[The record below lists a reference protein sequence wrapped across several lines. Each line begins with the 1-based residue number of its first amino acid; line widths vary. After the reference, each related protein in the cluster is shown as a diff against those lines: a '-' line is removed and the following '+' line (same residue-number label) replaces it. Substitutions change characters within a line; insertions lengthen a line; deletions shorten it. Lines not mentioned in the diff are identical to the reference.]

1 MNQDAKHIL
10 DAALRDAL
18 PGAAVGQALDQIVFQ
33 PGGRLILVAAGKAAW
48 EMARAAHERLGGRI
62 DAGVVVT
69 KYDYSRGPLG
79 RLEIYEAGHPVP
91 DENSYRAT
99 ARALEVVSGLTEA
112 DSVLFLLSGGGSALF
127 EQPLI
132 PADELADIT
141 RQLLAC
147 GANIVEINTLRKRL
161 STVKGGRFALRC
173 MPAHV
178 YAVVLSDIIGD
189 PLDMI
194 ASGPAYP
201 DASTCAQALE
211 IADRYGLRLSDA
223 ARGLLA
229 QETPKEL
236 TNVTTSF
243 PTRRSSDLRAPAV
256 PHCGGHLPG
265 AGLRAGV
272 SHRESLLRGA
282 RGRLLPGGYRPRPS
296 GHGALAGLPRRR

>member
-18 PGAAVGQALDQIVFQ
+18 PGAAVGQALDQIAFQ

-79 RLEIYEAGHPVP
+79 SLEIYEAGHPVP

-132 PADELADIT
+132 PAGELAASASPPSRADVL
-141 RQLLAC
+141 RC
-147 GANIVEINTLRKRL
+147 GACPRM
-161 STVKGGRFALRC
+161 STPWSSA
-173 MPAHV
+173 
-178 YAVVLSDIIGD
+178 
-189 PLDMI
+189 
-194 ASGPAYP
+194 
-201 DASTCAQALE
+201 
-211 IADRYGLRLSDA
+211 
-223 ARGLLA
+223 
-229 QETPKEL
+229 
-236 TNVTTSF
+236 TSSA
-243 PTRRSSDLRAPAV
+243 TRWT
-256 PHCGGHLPG
+256 
-265 AGLRAGV
+265 
-272 SHRESLLRGA
+272 
-282 RGRLLPGGYRPRPS
+282 
-296 GHGALAGLPRRR
+296 